1 MAVPP
6 SKSVVVVDP
15 SGWISLRRIPN
26 SIIVYAPVKFEQTRY
41 QSDRDCDR
49 ESTRESYDNDEVSCT
64 NFDIFFIIPLTTNI
78 FAAVADRRID
88 DLVTRDVVK
97 GTAFKME
104 AGI

>member
-41 QSDRDCDR
+41 QSDRDR
-49 ESTRESYDNDEVSCT
+49 ASARESYDNDEVGCT